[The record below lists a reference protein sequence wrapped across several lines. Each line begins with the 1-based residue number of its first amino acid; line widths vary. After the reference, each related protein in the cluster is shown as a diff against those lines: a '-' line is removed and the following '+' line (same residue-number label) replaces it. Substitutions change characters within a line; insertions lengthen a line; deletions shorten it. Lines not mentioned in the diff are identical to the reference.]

1 MAAARALAD
10 LSGVEIPVNG
20 QLAHNL
26 MLGCKNLADH
36 LTSEF
41 RVKTTGRG
49 RDVDEW
55 KLRPGRPDNHWLD
68 CLTGAAVAASMQGV
82 SLAETRGEGP
92 PGKRKRVS
100 MKELMARRK
109 RAS

>member
-1 MAAARALAD
+1 MGDRGC
-10 LSGVEIPVNG
+10 LSLFGEKPD
-20 QLAHNL
+20 AHRL
-26 MLGCKNLADH
+26 LADH

-68 CLTGAAVAASMQGV
+68 CLTGAAVAASMLGV
-82 SLAETRGEGP
+82 SLTETKGEGP

-100 MKELMARRK
+100 FRELMARRK
-109 RAS
+109 QAS